1 MKNEPIKIYV
11 GRESVCAA
19 DDVKAHLY
27 VSSDFDDFATKLCA
41 KLPFGKRSRYLGR
54 LQQNAGGDPD
64 GIIVWGKKT
73 AARLFRAIFY
83 WAQRNL
89 MQTQGV
95 LSNDKNYVLKK

>member
-11 GRESVCAA
+11 DRESVCAT

-54 LQQNAGGDPD
+54 LQQNAGGGPD
-64 GIIVWGKKT
+64 GIIVWGKKDG
-73 AARLFRAIFY
+73 RVLISCDILFGSTELNTNIRRI
-83 WAQRNL
+83 
-89 MQTQGV
+89 
-95 LSNDKNYVLKK
+95 K